1 MNTQVTPPR
10 LRIAAGYKRGAGPLV
25 TQAVIDFEAAARLIA
40 EFAGLDADDMLD
52 SQIEAC
58 GRARTA
64 MADARTTLARTGH
77 LHLIDHTVPV
87 PAVDRRVLRLRTHM
101 RAAGYNPGET
111 HGVQALADRVGI
123 DRDRL
128 TAVLTGRALY
138 DHRIPQRRL
147 ADALGLQH
155 AA

>member
-1 MNTQVTPPR
+1 MTHRTGA
-10 LRIAAGYKRGAGPLV
+10 LRSNDTTSLV
-25 TQAVIDFEAAARLIA
+25 AQAVAAFEAGTLRLA

-101 RAAGYNPGET
+101 RAAGYNPNQT
-111 HGVQALADRVGI
+111 HGVRALADRVGI

-128 TAVLTGRALY
+128 TAVLTGRAPL

-147 ADALGLQH
+147 ADALGLQ
-155 AA
+155 AVA